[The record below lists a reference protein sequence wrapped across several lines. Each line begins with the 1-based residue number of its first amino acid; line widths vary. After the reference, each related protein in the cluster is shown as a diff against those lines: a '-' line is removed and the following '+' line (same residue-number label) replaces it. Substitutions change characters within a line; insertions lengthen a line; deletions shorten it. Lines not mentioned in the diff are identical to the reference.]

1 MIQNEEHPQSKRT
14 ICNIIASLIVAT
26 VLAIL
31 FRSFLFGM
39 IVLLVWQI
47 IALIPLLT
55 KQYTIRGNY
64 KPINSFTTSTPY
76 DQVWNNIIDLFA
88 EYNIPIGILS
98 KDSGLITA
106 LNIALDER
114 VVSYENK
121 DGIVTDDNAWF
132 VVPYA
137 PYVVGA
143 RATCSFNVRV
153 RQLEGDIVR
162 IQININDMIGYYDCE
177 FFNPLLLK
185 KDLTKNTYPQEC
197 RSTGKFETTL
207 LTLFNN

>member
-1 MIQNEEHPQSKRT
+1 MTQNQEHPQAKRT

-31 FRSFLFGM
+31 FRSFLLGM
-39 IVLLVWQI
+39 IVLLVWLI

-55 KQYTIRGNY
+55 KQQTIRGNY
-64 KPINSFTTSTPY
+64 NPINCLTTSTPY
-76 DQVWNNIIDLFA
+76 DQVWDNIIDLFA
-88 EYNIPIGILS
+88 EYNIPIGELS

-106 LNIALDER
+106 LNIALDES
-114 VVSYENK
+114 VVSYENE
-121 DGIVTDDNAWF
+121 DGIIADDNAWF

-162 IQININDMIGYYDCE
+162 IQINIHDMIGYYDCE

-197 RSTGKFETTL
+197 HSTGKFETTL
-207 LTLFNN
+207 LTLFNH